1 MQKLLEQNH
10 NTVNITN
17 EIPLLQ
23 RVMKQS
29 PESCQTQ
36 EMQMCRMIIC
46 KIWNISI
53 DKMTKND
60 CERRCK
66 SLSSKNYKPSWKQRS
81 YQVEWHAVAFFF
93 SSYLTNLFAYFQV
106 QGWYVSTGAF
116 SFLHFPEKVSG
127 LVQKLTLTPKLW
139 PGLTANRQS
148 GFPAKSRRIFFT
160 VKVHHYCAPERASL

>member
-1 MQKLLEQNH
+1 MSVESLHQTKTTYMISEGSSFIIRTQSRSGWSFFIYSMMKKSLFFCLFILALRNCEGKNKNKIGTNGPKHYKKTADIEKKIVKMDNRLVNIEAMMQKLLEQNH

-66 SLSSKNYKPSWKQRS
+66 SLSSKNYKPS
-81 YQVEWHAVAFFF
+81 
-93 SSYLTNLFAYFQV
+93 
-106 QGWYVSTGAF
+106 
-116 SFLHFPEKVSG
+116 
-127 LVQKLTLTPKLW
+127 
-139 PGLTANRQS
+139 
-148 GFPAKSRRIFFT
+148 
-160 VKVHHYCAPERASL
+160 

>member
-1 MQKLLEQNH
+1 MAQSIIRKLKLEKKIVKMDNRLVNIEAMMQKLLEQNH

-66 SLSSKNYKPSWKQRS
+66 SLKSSISK
-81 YQVEWHAVAFFF
+81 A
-93 SSYLTNLFAYFQV
+93 YLPKITNQAENKEATK
-106 QGWYVSTGAF
+106 W
-116 SFLHFPEKVSG
+116 SG
-127 LVQKLTLTPKLW
+127 TW
-139 PGLTANRQS
+139 
-148 GFPAKSRRIFFT
+148 
-160 VKVHHYCAPERASL
+160 